1 MTTTT
6 YENPCPLCGREM
18 IAGPTVNDHHLIPR
32 SKGGKKIPP
41 DTLHVVCHRK
51 IHSVFTDNEL
61 MVSYNT
67 WETLKAHDQIAS
79 FIKWVGKKP
88 SEYVD
93 VHRETKSRKRKR
105 R

>member
-6 YENPCPLCGREM
+6 CNCPLCGREM
-18 IAGPTVNDHHLIPR
+18 IAGPTVDDHHLIPK

-41 DTLHVVCHRK
+41 VTMHIVCHRK

-61 MVSYNT
+61 MTYYNT
-67 WETLKAHDQIAS
+67 WERIQEHEQIEA

-88 SEYVD
+88 AEYLD

>member
-1 MTTTT
+1 
-6 YENPCPLCGREM
+6 
-18 IAGPTVNDHHLIPR
+18 VNKHHLIPK

-41 DTLHVVCHRK
+41 VAMHVVCHRK

-61 MVSYNT
+61 LTSYNT
-67 WETLKAHDQIAS
+67 WESIQEHEQIAS
-79 FIKWVGKKP
+79 FIKWVSKKP
-88 SEYVD
+88 AEYTD

>member
-1 MTTTT
+1 
-6 YENPCPLCGREM
+6 M
-18 IAGPTVNDHHLIPR
+18 IAGPTVDDHHLIPK

-41 DTLHVVCHRK
+41 VTMHIVCHRK

-61 MVSYNT
+61 MTYYNT
-67 WETLKAHDQIAS
+67 WERIQEHEQIAS
-79 FIKWVGKKP
+79 FIKWVSKKP
-88 SEYVD
+88 AEYLD